1 MIFSSRSNGPGKRA
15 VIWLQGC
22 SLRCPGCF
30 NPGLQNPEGGLDMET
45 SAMADQLIAHR
56 KDVEG
61 ITVSGGEPV
70 EQIEPLIHLLSI
82 IKEKT
87 NLSVLLFSGKTLA
100 QIQVLKNGPELL
112 SLTDVLVDGTYDE
125 NLANPQGVWPASTNQ
140 RIILLTSRYLE
151 SDFEGIPSQEIFI
164 GPTGEIIETGLYG
177 SEERGL
183 SENSSPSGRDWGR
196 ER

>member
-1 MIFSSRSNGPGKRA
+1 MIRNSKLRVYHVIFSSRANGPGKRA
-15 VIWLQGC
+15 VIWLKGC

-45 SAMADQLIAHR
+45 STMAAQVIAHR

-112 SLTDVLVDGTYDE
+112 SLTDVLVDGIYDKK
-125 NLANPQGVWPASTNQ
+125 LANPQGIWPTSTNQ
-140 RIILLTSRYLE
+140 SIILLTSRYLE
-151 SDFEGIPSQEIFI
+151 SDFKDIPSQEIFI
-164 GPTGEIIETGLYG
+164 GPTGEIIVTGLYG
-177 SEERGL
+177 SETSHIL
-183 SENSSPSGRDWGR
+183 
-196 ER
+196 